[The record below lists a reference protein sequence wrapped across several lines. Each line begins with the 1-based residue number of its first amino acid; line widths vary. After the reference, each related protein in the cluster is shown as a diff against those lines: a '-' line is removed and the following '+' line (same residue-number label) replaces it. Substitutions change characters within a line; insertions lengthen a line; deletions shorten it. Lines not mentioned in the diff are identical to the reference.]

1 MLFPDPRKLKIGC
14 SGWSYPDWLGP
25 FYPKTALPGDY
36 LRLYSR
42 VFNTVEI
49 DSTYYRTPTL
59 FMVSKWRM
67 ITPEEFVFT
76 AKLPKKITHELK
88 LRDASAQLERFYMSI
103 SGLREK
109 LGALLIQLPPSFN
122 YKKDREALAQ
132 FLGQID
138 TRYRHAVE
146 LRNKSWF
153 KPEVY
158 KMLEERNVALAWSEN
173 QYASTPPE
181 TTSDTAYL
189 RMVGDRSITN
199 FGGMQRDQGEV
210 MRKWYD
216 ALEEKSSLFKQ
227 GFIFF
232 NNHFAGFG
240 PGSVNEFRRLAG
252 LAELDWKKRMPVQEG
267 PLQSSM
273 EGFQK

>member
-1 MLFPDPRKLKIGC
+1 MFPEPGKLRIGC
-14 SGWSYPDWLGP
+14 SGWSYQDWVGP
-25 FYPKTALPGDY
+25 FYPKNAQPGDY
-36 LRLYSR
+36 LKLYSNT
-42 VFNTVEI
+42 FNAVEI
-49 DSTYYRTPTL
+49 DATYYRTPSPL
-59 FMVSKWRM
+59 MVSNWRKV
-67 ITPEEFVFT
+67 TPEGFLFT
-76 AKLPKKITHELK
+76 AKFPKKITHELK
-88 LRDASAQLERFYMSI
+88 LRDTQAQLERFYKSMSE
-103 SGLREK
+103 LREK
-109 LGALLIQLPPSFN
+109 LGPLLIQLPPSFN
-122 YKKDREALAQ
+122 QKKDREALET

-138 TRYRHAVE
+138 TKYKHAVE

-153 KPEVY
+153 KPETY
-158 KMLEERNVALAWSEN
+158 KALQDHNVALAWSEN

-181 TTSDTAYL
+181 ATTDIAYL

-199 FGGMQRDQGEV
+199 FGGTQRDQGET
-210 MRKWYD
+210 MRKWYT

-252 LAELDWKKRMPVQEG
+252 LAELDWKKTQLDRG

-273 EGFQK
+273 AEFQK